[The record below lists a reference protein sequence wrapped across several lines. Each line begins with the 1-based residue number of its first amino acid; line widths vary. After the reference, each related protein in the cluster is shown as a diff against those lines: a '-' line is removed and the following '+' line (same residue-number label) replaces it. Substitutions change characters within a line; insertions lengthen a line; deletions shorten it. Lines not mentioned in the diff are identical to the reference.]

1 MVLNRQKRRCP
12 ARAVEPLGGVAHV
25 TSTLDQYE
33 KIFELTGPSASN
45 CMLFCQG
52 CVTEM
57 SPASRNGGTVY
68 DAITRMAS
76 QDKIGWVHFRNVA
89 GTGAGLATWGG

>member
-1 MVLNRQKRRCP
+1 MLEWIWVRQAGVQLALHPEDPPVL
-12 ARAVEPLGGVAHV
+12 VPLGGVAHI

-33 KIFELTGPSASN
+33 KIFDLAPSPAN

-57 SPASRNGGTVY
+57 SLESRNGGSVI
-68 DAITRMAS
+68 DAITRMA
-76 QDKIGWVHFRNVA
+76 
-89 GTGAGLATWGG
+89 GAHHDR

>member
-1 MVLNRQKRRCP
+1 MPDLPWP
-12 ARAVEPLGGVAHV
+12 AV
-25 TSTLDQYE
+25 
-33 KIFELTGPSASN
+33 
-45 CMLFCQG
+45 LFCQG

-57 SPASRNGGTVY
+57 SPESRNGGTVI

-89 GTGAGLATWGG
+89 GTEMNFREVYIDEGQVRTRLPPLAFCFLHLHNLARLPPCTSS